1 VLAPDLI
8 SGIISSHARR
18 RSGLHLGVK
27 NSPTVLVA
35 SDDAFELATLS
46 AALRLHAINVV
57 AEAHTEEIAQNL
69 YKYLSPD
76 VVLIDLQ
83 FAGEEALDLVNK
95 FRKVNP
101 VLGIVLMTACPD
113 LRLLGLVEKQ
123 IPLGSQ
129 VILKKSVSDLS
140 VVSHAI
146 NNSLVAIVEKKKMS
160 WIDSHGSLHENAFH
174 SILSD
179 FTDIQ
184 IETYRLLARGLSNS
198 EIAKVRFVS
207 EKSVEQIVARISQ
220 HLRVVPDRSQNLRV
234 VLTGEY
240 FKWIGSPRH

>member
-1 VLAPDLI
+1 VL
-8 SGIISSHARR
+8 
-18 RSGLHLGVK
+18 K
-27 NSPTVLVA
+27 SPTVLVA

-46 AALRLHAINVV
+46 AALRLQSINIV
-57 AEAHTEEIAQNL
+57 AEAHTQDIAQNL
-69 YKYLSPD
+69 YKFLSPE
-76 VVLIDLQ
+76 VVIIDLQ
-83 FAGEEALDLVNK
+83 FADEEALELVNK

-101 VLGIVLMTACPD
+101 MLGIVLMTACPD

-123 IPLGSQ
+123 IPMGSQ
-129 VILKKSVSDLS
+129 VILKKSVGDLS

-146 NNSLVAIVEKKKMS
+146 TNSVSAIAEKKKMT
-160 WIDSHGSLHENAFH
+160 WIDSHGSLHEDAFQ
-174 SILSD
+174 SVLTN

-184 IETYRLLARGLSNS
+184 IETFRLLAKGLSNS

-207 EKSVEQIVARISQ
+207 EKSVEQIVARIAQ
-220 HLRVVPDRSQNLRV
+220 HLQVLPDRAQNLRV

>member
-1 VLAPDLI
+1 VT
-8 SGIISSHARR
+8 
-18 RSGLHLGVK
+18 K
-27 NSPTVLVA
+27 SPTVLVA

-46 AALRLHAINVV
+46 AALRMQSINVV

-69 YKYLSPD
+69 YKFLSPE

-95 FRKVNP
+95 FREVNSL
-101 VLGIVLMTACPD
+101 LGIVLMTACPD
-113 LRLLGLVEKQ
+113 LRLLGLLEKQ
-123 IPLGSQ
+123 IPTGSQ
-129 VILKKSVSDLS
+129 VILKKSVADLS

-146 NNSLVAIVEKKKMS
+146 TNSVDAVAEKRKMS
-160 WIDSHGSLHENAFH
+160 WIDSHGSLHENAFK
-174 SILSD
+174 SVLTD

-184 IETYRLLARGLSNS
+184 IETFRLLAKGLSNS

-207 EKSVEQIVARISQ
+207 EKSVEQIVARIAQ
-220 HLRVVPDRSQNLRV
+220 HLRITPDRAQNLRV

>member
-1 VLAPDLI
+1 MLI
-8 SGIISSHARR
+8 
-18 RSGLHLGVK
+18 
-27 NSPTVLVA
+27 A

-57 AEAHTEEIAQNL
+57 AEAQTEEIAENL
-69 YKYLSPD
+69 YKFLSPE
-76 VVLIDLQ
+76 VVIIDLQ
-83 FAGEEALDLVNK
+83 FASEEALALVNK

-101 VLGIVLMTACPD
+101 ALGIVLMTACPD

-123 IPLGSQ
+123 IPIGAQ
-129 VILKKSVSDLS
+129 VILKKSVADLS
-140 VVSHAI
+140 VVSQAI
-146 NNSLVAIVEKKKMS
+146 THSLIAVAEKRKMS
-160 WIDSHGSLHENAFH
+160 WINSHGSLDENAFR

-184 IETYRLLARGLSNS
+184 IETFRLLAKGLSNS

-207 EKSVEQIVARISQ
+207 EKSVEQIVARIAQ
-220 HLRVVPDRSQNLRV
+220 HLLVVPDRAQNLRV

-240 FKWIGSPRH
+240 YKWIGSPRH

>member
-1 VLAPDLI
+1 VI
-8 SGIISSHARR
+8 
-18 RSGLHLGVK
+18 K
-27 NSPTVLVA
+27 SPTVLIA

-57 AEAHTEEIAQNL
+57 AEAQTEEIAQNL
-69 YKYLSPD
+69 YKFLSPE
-76 VVLIDLQ
+76 VVIIDLQ
-83 FAGEEALDLVNK
+83 FASEEALALVNK

-101 VLGIVLMTACPD
+101 ALGIVLMTACPD

-123 IPLGSQ
+123 IPIGAQ
-129 VILKKSVSDLS
+129 VILKKSVADLS
-140 VVSHAI
+140 VVSQAI
-146 NNSLVAIVEKKKMS
+146 THSLIAVAEKRKMS
-160 WIDSHGSLHENAFH
+160 WINSHGSLDENAFR

-184 IETYRLLARGLSNS
+184 IETFRLLAKGLSNS

-207 EKSVEQIVARISQ
+207 EKSVEQIVARIAQ
-220 HLRVVPDRSQNLRV
+220 HLLVVPDRAQNLRV

-240 FKWIGSPRH
+240 YKWIGSPRH

>member
-1 VLAPDLI
+1 VT
-8 SGIISSHARR
+8 
-18 RSGLHLGVK
+18 K
-27 NSPTVLVA
+27 SPTVLVA

-46 AALRLHAINVV
+46 AALRMQSINVV

-69 YKYLSPD
+69 YKSLSPE

-95 FRKVNP
+95 FRKVNSL
-101 VLGIVLMTACPD
+101 LGIVLMTACPD

-123 IPLGSQ
+123 IPTGSQ
-129 VILKKSVSDLS
+129 VILKKSVADLS

-146 NNSLVAIVEKKKMS
+146 TNSVDAVAEKRKMS
-160 WIDSHGSLHENAFH
+160 WIDSHGSLHENAFK
-174 SILSD
+174 SVLTD

-184 IETYRLLARGLSNS
+184 IETFRLLAKGLSNS

-207 EKSVEQIVARISQ
+207 EKSVEQIVARIAQ
-220 HLRVVPDRSQNLRV
+220 HLRITPDRAQNLRV

>member
-1 VLAPDLI
+1 MT
-8 SGIISSHARR
+8 
-18 RSGLHLGVK
+18 K
-27 NSPTVLVA
+27 SPTVLVA

-46 AALRLHAINVV
+46 AALRMQSINVV
-57 AEAHTEEIAQNL
+57 AEAHTEKMAQNL
-69 YKYLSPD
+69 YKFLSPE

-101 VLGIVLMTACPD
+101 LLGLVIMTACPD
-113 LRLLGLVEKQ
+113 LRLLGLLEKQ
-123 IPLGSQ
+123 IPTGSQ
-129 VILKKSVSDLS
+129 VILKKSVADLS

-146 NNSLVAIVEKKKMS
+146 TNSVEAVAEKKKMS
-160 WIDSHGSLHENAFH
+160 WIDSHGSLHENAFK
-174 SILSD
+174 SVLTD

-184 IETYRLLARGLSNS
+184 IETFRLLARGLSNS

-207 EKSVEQIVARISQ
+207 EKSVEQIVARIAQ
-220 HLRVVPDRSQNLRV
+220 HLRITPDRAQNLRV

>member
-1 VLAPDLI
+1 M
-8 SGIISSHARR
+8 S
-18 RSGLHLGVK
+18 K
-27 NSPTVLVA
+27 SPTVLVA
-35 SDDAFELATLS
+35 SDDTFELATLS
-46 AALRLHAINVV
+46 AALRLQSVNIV
-57 AEAHTEEIAQNL
+57 AEAHTEKIAQNL
-69 YKYLSPD
+69 YKFLSPE

-101 VLGIVLMTACPD
+101 LLGIVLMTACPD
-113 LRLLGLVEKQ
+113 LRLLGLLEKH
-123 IPLGSQ
+123 IPTGSQ
-129 VILKKSVSDLS
+129 VILKKSVADLS

-146 NNSLVAIVEKKKMS
+146 GNSTTAVAEKKKMS

-174 SILSD
+174 SILTD

-184 IETYRLLARGLSNS
+184 IETFRLLAKGLSNS

-207 EKSVEQIVARISQ
+207 EKSVEQIVARIAQ
-220 HLRVVPDRSQNLRV
+220 HLRIVPDRSQNLRV

>member
-1 VLAPDLI
+1 MI
-8 SGIISSHARR
+8 
-18 RSGLHLGVK
+18 K
-27 NSPTVLVA
+27 TPTVLVA

-46 AALRLHAINVV
+46 AALRLHSINVV
-57 AEAHTEEIAQNL
+57 AEAKTEEIAQNL
-69 YKYLSPD
+69 YKFLSPE
-76 VVLIDLQ
+76 VVVIDLQ
-83 FAGEEALDLVNK
+83 FASEEALARVNK

-101 VLGIVLMTACPD
+101 ALGIVLISACPD

-123 IPLGSQ
+123 IPMGSQ
-129 VILKKSVSDLS
+129 VILKKSVADLS

-146 NNSLVAIVEKKKMS
+146 SNSLVAIAEKSKMS
-160 WIDSHGSLHENAFH
+160 WIDNHGSLHENAFR

-184 IETYRLLARGLSNS
+184 IETFRLLAKGLSNS

-207 EKSVEQIVARISQ
+207 EKSVEQIVARIAQ
-220 HLRVVPDRSQNLRV
+220 HLQVVPDRAQNLRV

>member
-1 VLAPDLI
+1 
-8 SGIISSHARR
+8 
-18 RSGLHLGVK
+18 LH
-27 NSPTVLVA
+27 S
-35 SDDAFELATLS
+35 
-46 AALRLHAINVV
+46 INVV
-57 AEAHTEEIAQNL
+57 AEAKTEEIAQNL
-69 YKYLSPD
+69 YKFLSPE
-76 VVLIDLQ
+76 VVVIDLQ
-83 FAGEEALDLVNK
+83 FASEEALALVNK

-101 VLGIVLMTACPD
+101 ALGIVLITACPD

-123 IPLGSQ
+123 IPMGSQ
-129 VILKKSVSDLS
+129 VILKKSVADLA

-146 NNSLVAIVEKKKMS
+146 SNSLMAIAEKSKMS
-160 WIDSHGSLHENAFH
+160 WIDSHGSLHENAFR

-184 IETYRLLARGLSNS
+184 IETFRLLAKGLSNS

-207 EKSVEQIVARISQ
+207 EKSVEQIVARIAQ
-220 HLRVVPDRSQNLRV
+220 HLQVVPDRAQNLRV

>member
-1 VLAPDLI
+1 MP
-8 SGIISSHARR
+8 
-18 RSGLHLGVK
+18 
-27 NSPTVLVA
+27 NSATVLVA

-46 AALRLHAINVV
+46 AALRLQSVNVV
-57 AEAHTEEIAQNL
+57 AEAHTGEIAENL
-69 YKYLSPD
+69 YKFLSPK

-83 FAGEEALDLVNK
+83 FAGEEALALVNK

-101 VLGIVLMTACPD
+101 ALGIVLMTACPD
-113 LRLLGLVEKQ
+113 LRLLGLSEKQ
-123 IPLGSQ
+123 IPNGSQ
-129 VILKKSVSDLS
+129 VILKKSVADLT

-146 NNSLVAIVEKKKMS
+146 TNSITAVSEKKRMS
-160 WIDSHGSLHENAFH
+160 WVDSHGSLHENAFK
-174 SILSD
+174 SVLTD

-184 IETYRLLARGLSNS
+184 IETFRLVARGLSNS

-207 EKSVEQIVARISQ
+207 EKSVEQIVARIAQ
-220 HLRVVPDRSQNLRV
+220 HLRITPDRSRNLRV

>member
-1 VLAPDLI
+1 VI
-8 SGIISSHARR
+8 
-18 RSGLHLGVK
+18 K
-27 NSPTVLVA
+27 TPTVLVA

-46 AALRLHAINVV
+46 AALRLHSINVV
-57 AEAHTEEIAQNL
+57 AEAKTEEIAQNL
-69 YKYLSPD
+69 YKFLSPE
-76 VVLIDLQ
+76 VVVIDLQ
-83 FAGEEALDLVNK
+83 FASEEALALVNK

-101 VLGIVLMTACPD
+101 VLGIVLISASPD

-123 IPLGSQ
+123 IPMGSQ
-129 VILKKSVSDLS
+129 VILKKSVADLS

-146 NNSLVAIVEKKKMS
+146 SNSLIAIAEKSKMS
-160 WIDSHGSLHENAFH
+160 WIDSHGSLHENAFR
-174 SILSD
+174 SILSE

-184 IETYRLLARGLSNS
+184 IETFRLLAKGLSNS

-207 EKSVEQIVARISQ
+207 EKSVEQIVARIAQ
-220 HLRVVPDRSQNLRV
+220 HLQVVPDRAQNLRV

>member
-1 VLAPDLI
+1 VI
-8 SGIISSHARR
+8 
-18 RSGLHLGVK
+18 K
-27 NSPTVLVA
+27 TPTVLVA

-46 AALRLHAINVV
+46 AALRLHSINVV
-57 AEAHTEEIAQNL
+57 AEAKTEEIAQNL
-69 YKYLSPD
+69 YKFLSPD

-83 FAGEEALDLVNK
+83 FAGAEALALVNK

-101 VLGIVLMTACPD
+101 ALGIVLMTACPD
-113 LRLLGLVEKQ
+113 LRLLGLIEKQ
-123 IPLGSQ
+123 IPMGSQ
-129 VILKKSVSDLS
+129 VILKKSVAELS

-146 NNSLVAIVEKKKMS
+146 SNSLVAVAEKSKMS
-160 WIDSHGSLHENAFH
+160 WIDSHGSLHENAFRTV
-174 SILSD
+174 LTD

-184 IETYRLLARGLSNS
+184 IETFRLLARGLSNS

-207 EKSVEQIVARISQ
+207 EKSVEQIVARIAQ
-220 HLRVVPDRSQNLRV
+220 HLRVTPDRAQNLRV